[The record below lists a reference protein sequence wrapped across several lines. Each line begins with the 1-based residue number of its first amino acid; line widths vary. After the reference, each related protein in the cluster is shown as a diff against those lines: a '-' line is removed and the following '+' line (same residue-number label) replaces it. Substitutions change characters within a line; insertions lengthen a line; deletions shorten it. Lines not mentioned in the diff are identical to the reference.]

1 MKTVPAVIW
10 AAVVTVVMA
19 MSCGKKT
26 PLPPALVFGSD
37 TLRTEQL
44 VRFDPVATDEPV
56 KLRNVGV
63 RLICASGLPESGAD
77 TLVPLFTERLL
88 LVTGVEWG
96 EEGAALLLAAS
107 KRLYEMLQQSCPEVD
122 GYIDSLRTRLPG
134 IVTAPSG
141 AAPLPAV
148 VCTGT
153 DTGASPVQLRTADYL
168 QKVLG
173 VQPECADLI
182 EEFLTGQDTEQT
194 PVGAGDARKVISGL
208 LAGTGPPADSANI
221 RKQVSRSS
229 AGVTHR
235 APAESHDNSEAVLQY
250 RNRESIRDSI
260 QKHIPDLRQLYK
272 KSLKGGKSFDGTVVV
287 TIRVNAAG
295 AVIHA
300 AIRASDIDNKVFLDP
315 FVAYVRTIR
324 FKPVPEKLGAMTFDF
339 PFEFNAEM

>member
-10 AAVVTVVMA
+10 AAVLTVVMVI
-19 MSCGKKT
+19 SCGKKAS
-26 PLPPALVFGSD
+26 LPPALVFGSD

-56 KLRNVGV
+56 RLRNVGV
-63 RLICASGLPESGAD
+63 RLICAGGVPESGSD
-77 TLVPLFTERLL
+77 SIVPLLAERLL

-96 EEGAALLLAAS
+96 KEGAALLLAAS
-107 KRLYEMLQQSCPEVD
+107 KRLYEVLQQSCPEVD
-122 GYIDSLRTRLPG
+122 AYIDSLRTRLPG

-148 VCTGT
+148 ACTGT
-153 DTGASPVQLRTADYL
+153 DTGASSVRKRTAGYL

-173 VQPECADLI
+173 VQPECAALI
-182 EEFLTGQDTEQT
+182 EEFLAVPDKKQP

-208 LAGTGPPADSANI
+208 VAGTGSPADSANI

-229 AGVTHR
+229 AGVTRR
-235 APAESHDNSEAVLQY
+235 APAQSHDNSEAVLQY

-260 QKHIPDLRQLYK
+260 QKHIPDLREMYK
-272 KSLKGGKSFDGTVVV
+272 KSLKGGITFDGTVVV

-295 AVIHA
+295 SVIHT
-300 AIRASDIDNKVFLDP
+300 AIRASDIENKVFLDP
-315 FVAYVRTIR
+315 FVAYVRTIK